1 MSKVSSTEIINQH
14 YVRNYE
20 QTRYHR
26 NLDKLES
33 ENQKK
38 IQEESRVLI
47 NRRLQI
53 EVEKIRQYEKLHE
66 KKLYEV
72 LQKGCNIDAY
82 I

>member
-1 MSKVSSTEIINQH
+1 M
-14 YVRNYE
+14 
-20 QTRYHR
+20 
-26 NLDKLES
+26 
-33 ENQKK
+33 
-38 IQEESRVLI
+38 

>member
-1 MSKVSSTEIINQH
+1 MSKISSAELISQH
-14 YVRNYE
+14 YIRNYE

-26 NLDKLES
+26 NLHKFES

-38 IQEESRVLI
+38 IQEESRVLM

-66 KKLYEV
+66 KKIYEV